1 MDFLLERCDTATAD
15 FKEATSRSMPPKEPA
30 LVKSMEKIGA
40 QPHHPAYTVKRLKLS
55 PAVKNPGTFTVT
67 KPEGKS
73 KRLKPLK
80 ESTKKNRRNAARRGK
95 LSGDTSPAKSNLTFS
110 GDMIDSIN
118 HKAKK
123 GSVKLKVDEIYAK
136 FVAEDRPFMNLSK
149 TQVKETIEK
158 LQDDL
163 VKLITKLLK

>member
-1 MDFLLERCDTATAD
+1 MTVS
-15 FKEATSRSMPPKEPA
+15 FKEFSRKFPKA
-30 LVKSMEKIGA
+30 LKKALEEIESKKSMDDLGKVLVEQI
-40 QPHHPAYTVKRLKLS
+40 QLRTKLGKG
-55 PAVKNPGTFTVT
+55 VD

-73 KRLKPLK
+73 KRFKPLK
-80 ESTKKNRRNAARRGK
+80 DSTKKARRNAARKGK

-123 GSVKLKVDEIYAK
+123 KSVKLKVDEVYAK